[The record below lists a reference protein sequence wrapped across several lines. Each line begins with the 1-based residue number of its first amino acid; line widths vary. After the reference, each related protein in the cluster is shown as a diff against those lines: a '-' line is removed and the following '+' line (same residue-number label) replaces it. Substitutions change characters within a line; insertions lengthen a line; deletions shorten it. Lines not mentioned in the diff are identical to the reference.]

1 MSPVWS
7 CLAIAQ
13 PLPARQKRW
22 YVLAVIVSPLSSRH
36 LDRRGRRIVVDD
48 DDRLEAECAGRD
60 VLGQEPVANANGLDG
75 PVAGEGANGRSRDK
89 AAIDARRCVLGRCVD
104 GQRDRLCRF
113 VGIAKLVVPPRF
125 PGVLVVFQVGCP
137 ATMSGWE

>member
-1 MSPVWS
+1 M
-7 CLAIAQ
+7 
-13 PLPARQKRW
+13 
-22 YVLAVIVSPLSSRH
+22 
-36 LDRRGRRIVVDD
+36 VDD

-75 PVAGEGANGRSRDK
+75 PVAGEGANGCSCDK

-104 GQRDRLCRF
+104 GERDRLCRF

-125 PGVLVVFQVGCP
+125 PGVLVVLQVGSP
-137 ATMSGWE
+137 ATMSGWSDPPVHGLGFRVGGLDVADVGEQTRL